1 MGLPLDRMGD
11 VVVVSGRDAVIGR
24 TPEYH
29 DLKAL
34 NGGLRSHGGRY
45 EEMVPL
51 VISDPLTPAYLARVR
66 GDIRNFDIFDLVC
79 NGTEVGR

>member
-1 MGLPLDRMGD
+1 
-11 VVVVSGRDAVIGR
+11 
-24 TPEYH
+24 
-29 DLKAL
+29 
-34 NGGLRSHGGRY
+34 
-45 EEMVPL
+45 MVPL